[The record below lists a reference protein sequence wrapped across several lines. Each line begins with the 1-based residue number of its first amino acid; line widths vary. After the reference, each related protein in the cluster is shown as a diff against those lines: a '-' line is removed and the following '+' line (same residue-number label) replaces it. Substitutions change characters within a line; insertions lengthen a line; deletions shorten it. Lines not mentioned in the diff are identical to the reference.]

1 MSDQKRKMTIIPMAD
16 GSGYNAWFDGL
27 IRITDPS
34 YSLPDFSGTVPLD
47 DLTVTFE
54 EPGLW
59 AVTATTMDRTP
70 DPRTGSLV
78 MTRVAANP
86 KVEDTETIEI
96 GKAAVDTGHIAIVA
110 EKFGGV
116 EDWEDYVDQLHD
128 DLVGPQPGTVA
139 AIDGTLV
146 CRSGLG
152 DGNYSVYGTRL
163 RDSGELVKV
172 VVDFTP
178 SQAAWEILYGGI
190 EF

>member
-1 MSDQKRKMTIIPMAD
+1 MSDQNREMTIVPLTD
-16 GSGYNAWFDGL
+16 GSGHNAWFDGV

-34 YSLPDFSGTVPLD
+34 YTLPDFSGTVPLD

-59 AVTATTMDRTP
+59 AVTATTMDRAP

-86 KVEDTETIEI
+86 KDEDTETIEI

-116 EDWEDYVDQLHD
+116 EDWERYVDQLHD
-128 DLVGPQPGTVA
+128 DMVGPQPGTVA

-152 DGNYSVYGTRL
+152 DGHYSVYGKRL
-163 RDSGELVKV
+163 RETGELVKV